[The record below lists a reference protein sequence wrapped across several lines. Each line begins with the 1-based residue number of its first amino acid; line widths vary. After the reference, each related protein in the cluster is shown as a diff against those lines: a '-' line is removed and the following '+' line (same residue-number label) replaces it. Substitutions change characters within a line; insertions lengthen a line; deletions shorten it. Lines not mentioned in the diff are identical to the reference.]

1 MKKQHGFHPS
11 RSTTTYNLVFSNFF
25 DESFKLGSQ
34 IDVVYTDF
42 NKAFD
47 SMNHSILIKILEKSV
62 FGKPLFT

>member
-11 RSTTTYNLVFSNFF
+11 RSTTTCNLVFSNFF

-62 FGKPLFT
+62 FDKPLLT